1 MMQIQIYGIPNCDT
15 VKKAR
20 KWLDAQGLDYAF
32 NDYKKVGADAD
43 KLTVWIADKGVDA
56 VLNKRGT
63 TYRKLSEA
71 EKADAQDSHKVVA
84 LLVQHPSMIKRP
96 VAEYSATDEGGILI
110 GFKEDEWS
118 AALL

>member
-1 MMQIQIYGIPNCDT
+1 MTLHFYGIPNCDT

-20 KWLDAQGLDYAF
+20 TWLDGQGVAYTF
-32 NDYKKVGADAD
+32 HDYKKEGADAD
-43 KLTVWIADKGVDA
+43 KLAAWIAAKGLDV

-63 TYRKLSEA
+63 TFRKLTDA
-71 EKADAQDSHKVVA
+71 EKAAAEDSHEAVA

-96 VAEYSATDEGGILI
+96 VAEHSGGVLV

-118 AALL
+118 ANLS

>member
-1 MMQIQIYGIPNCDT
+1 MTLQIYGIPNCDT

-20 KWLDAQGLDYAF
+20 KWLDANGVEYIF
-32 NDYKKVGADAD
+32 HDYKKQGADPEKVAA
-43 KLTVWIADKGVDA
+43 WIEQAGLDL

-63 TYRKLSEA
+63 TFRKLSDE
-71 EKADAQDSHKVVA
+71 EKAQAGDSHGAVA

-96 VAEYSATDEGGILI
+96 IAEHSQGILV

>member
-1 MMQIQIYGIPNCDT
+1 MTLQFYGIPNCDT

-20 KWLDAQGLDYAF
+20 KWLDANGINYAF
-32 NDYKKVGADAD
+32 HDYKKEGADAA
-43 KLTVWIADKGVDA
+43 KVEAWIADKGVDV

-63 TYRKLSEA
+63 TFRKLSDE
-71 EKADAQDSHKVVA
+71 EKASAADSHGAVT

-96 VAEYSATDEGGILI
+96 VVEHNGGILV

>member
-1 MMQIQIYGIPNCDT
+1 MIRIYGIPNCDT

-20 KWLDAQGLDYAF
+20 KWLDAKGVEYAF
-32 NDYKKVGADAD
+32 HDFRKEGADPE
-43 KLTVWIADKGVDA
+43 KLRSWIAAKGVDV
-56 VLNKRGT
+56 VLNRRGT
-63 TYRKLSEA
+63 TFRKLTDA
-71 EKADAQDSHKVVA
+71 EKEQAGDSHKAVA

-96 VAEYSATDEGGILI
+96 VVEHTLKDGGGLLI

>member
-1 MMQIQIYGIPNCDT
+1 MIHVYGIANCDT

-20 KWLDAQGLDYAF
+20 KWLDASKCAYTF
-32 NDYKKVGADAD
+32 HDYKKEGADAD
-43 KLTVWIADKGVDA
+43 KLGQWIEAKGIDV

-63 TYRKLSEA
+63 TYRKLSDA
-71 EKADAQDSHKVVA
+71 EKADAADSNKAVA

-96 VAEYSATDEGGILI
+96 MVEYSGGILV

-118 AALL
+118 ALL

>member
-20 KWLDAQGLDYAF
+20 KWLDAQGLDHAF

-63 TYRKLSEA
+63 TYRKLSE
-71 EKADAQDSHKVVA
+71 EQKSSINDSTA
-84 LLVQHPSMIKRP
+84 IDILRDHPSMIKRP
-96 VAEYSATDEGGILI
+96 ILVHEGEIIL
-110 GFKEDEWS
+110 GFKDS
-118 AALL
+118 AYAEFFKLA